1 MNNEFESLF
10 VSGKEVD
17 KKLVAE
23 ILSPYLSID
32 KETCD
37 IRPLSSWSELKA
49 YKKILLYLVARKA
62 MIAFGLNLPEENASA
77 TEIMVSTGLKQ
88 GTVNP
93 TLRQLLLEDGVLGQ
107 TKERKYYI
115 PNFAIEK
122 VKAMISVVSRQS
134 K

>member
-1 MNNEFESLF
+1 MNDELESLL

-23 ILSPYLSID
+23 ILSPYLRID

-37 IRPLSSWSELKA
+37 TRPLSSWDDLTA
-49 YKKILLYLVARKA
+49 YRKILIYLVARKA
-62 MIAFGLNLPEENASA
+62 MVALGLNLPEENASA
-77 TEIMVSTGLKQ
+77 TEIMLNTGVKQ

-93 TLRQLLLEDGVLGQ
+93 TLRRLLEEGVVAQ

-115 PNFAIEK
+115 PNYAIEK
-122 VKAMISVVSRQS
+122 VKAIVSEANKQS
-134 K
+134 E

>member
-1 MNNEFESLF
+1 MNDELESLL

-23 ILSPYLSID
+23 MLSPYIRID

-37 IRPLSSWSELKA
+37 IRPLSSWDDLKA
-49 YKKILLYLVARKA
+49 YKKILLYLVARKV
-62 MIAFGLNLPEENASA
+62 MIALGLNLPEENASP
-77 TEIMVSTGLKQ
+77 TEIMLSTGLKQ

-93 TLRQLLLEDGVLGQ
+93 TLRRLLDDGVVGQ
-107 TKERKYYI
+107 TQERKYYI

-122 VKAMISVVSRQS
+122 VKAMIGEASRQS
-134 K
+134 E

>member
-1 MNNEFESLF
+1 MENELESLL
-10 VSGKEVD
+10 VSGKEVN

-23 ILSPYLSID
+23 MLSPYLRID

-37 IRPLSSWSELKA
+37 IIPSSSWGDLKA

-62 MIAFGLNLPEENASA
+62 MIALDLNLPEENASA

-93 TLRQLLLEDGVLGQ
+93 TLRQLLEDGLLGQ
-107 TKERKYYI
+107 TKERKYYV

-122 VKAMISVVSRQS
+122 IKAIISVANSQS

>member
-1 MNNEFESLF
+1 MNDELESLL

-23 ILSPYLSID
+23 MLSPYLRID
-32 KETCD
+32 RETCD
-37 IRPLSSWSELKA
+37 IRPLSSWDDLKA
-49 YKKILLYLVARKA
+49 YKKILLYLLARKA
-62 MIAFGLNLPEENASA
+62 MIALGSNLPEENASP
-77 TEIMVSTGLKQ
+77 TEIMLSTGLKQ

-93 TLRQLLLEDGVLGQ
+93 TLRRLLDDGVVAQ

-115 PNFAIEK
+115 PNYAIEK
-122 VKAMISVVSRQS
+122 VKAIVSEAN

>member
-1 MNNEFESLF
+1 MNDELESLL

-23 ILSPYLSID
+23 MLSPYIRID

-37 IRPLSSWSELKA
+37 IRPLSSWDDLKA

-62 MIAFGLNLPEENASA
+62 MIALGLNLPEENASP
-77 TEIMVSTGLKQ
+77 TEIMLSTGLKQ

-93 TLRQLLLEDGVLGQ
+93 TLRRLLDDGVVAQ

-115 PNFAIEK
+115 PNYAIEK
-122 VKAMISVVSRQS
+122 VKAIVSEANKQS
-134 K
+134 E

>member
-1 MNNEFESLF
+1 MSDELESLL
-10 VSGKEVD
+10 VNGKEVD

-23 ILSPYLSID
+23 ILSPYLRID

-37 IRPLSSWSELKA
+37 IRPLSSWDDLKA
-49 YKKILLYLVARKA
+49 YRKILIYLVARKA
-62 MIAFGLNLPEENASA
+62 MVALGLSLPEENASA
-77 TEIMVSTGLKQ
+77 TEIMLSSGLKQ

-93 TLRQLLLEDGVLGQ
+93 TLRRLLEDGVVAQ

-115 PNFAIEK
+115 PNYAIEK
-122 VKAMISVVSRQS
+122 VKAIVSEANKQS